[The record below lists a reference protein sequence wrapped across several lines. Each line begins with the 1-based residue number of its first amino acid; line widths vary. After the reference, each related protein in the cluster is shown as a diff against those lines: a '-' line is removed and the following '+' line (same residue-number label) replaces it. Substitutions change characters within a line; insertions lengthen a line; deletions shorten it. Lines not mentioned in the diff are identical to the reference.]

1 MPAEPGEW
9 PEVPRQTALVARAS
23 FPKGSLPM
31 RLRDYLG
38 AWCRDADFTGLH
50 EDGPGRPALS
60 PAQLMVVTVLQFT
73 EDLTDRQ
80 TADAV
85 RGRIDWKY
93 RLGLELTGSGFDFPV
108 LSLFRARLLEEGA
121 GRAPLELLLA
131 RLKDAGLVVPGMR
144 QRTGSTHVLARVRNL
159 NRLELAGES
168 VRAAPEAAAA
178 AEPGWL
184 ASVIGPSWK
193 DVYGR
198 RICDL
203 RLPKPDAARA
213 RLAEQFARD
222 GYHLL
227 EQARKAGA
235 PPAVRDLPAMRALR
249 QVLLQQF
256 YRCDGPDG
264 QMEVTWRDPRKHG
277 FPPGRD
283 KIISPYGTDA
293 RYAGNGTPDGA
304 ATRPATPRP
313 SPAMTPGPASSPAP
327 GPPMPPNPTS

>member
-1 MPAEPGEW
+1 M
-9 PEVPRQTALVARAS
+9 
-23 FPKGSLPM
+23 
-31 RLRDYLG
+31 
-38 AWCRDADFTGLH
+38 
-50 EDGPGRPALS
+50 
-60 PAQLMVVTVLQFT
+60 
-73 EDLTDRQ
+73 
-80 TADAV
+80 
-85 RGRIDWKY
+85 
-93 RLGLELTGSGFDFPV
+93 